1 MDEAKINLRKVIKE
15 DIARINQWL
24 ADDKIAEN
32 WFGRY
37 SYGDPAHLGYHPEN
51 ANAFSEQQWTETFSN
66 PEHIIF
72 SIYTT
77 NDVHIGE
84 SHIAIEESLGD
95 GQISILIGDREMW
108 HKGYGTSALTA
119 TVEKAFTDFGLFRIW
134 ADIPEYNEFALRM
147 FEHLGFRHEGTL
159 RKSRPHEGSRYDS
172 IIMGM
177 LSNEYK
183 QK

>member
-1 MDEAKINLRKVIKE
+1 
-15 DIARINQWL
+15 
-24 ADDKIAEN
+24 
-32 WFGRY
+32 
-37 SYGDPAHLGYHPEN
+37 
-51 ANAFSEQQWTETFSN
+51 
-66 PEHIIF
+66 
-72 SIYTT
+72 
-77 NDVHIGE
+77 
-84 SHIAIEESLGD
+84 
-95 GQISILIGDREMW
+95 MW

-119 TVEKAFTDFGLFRIW
+119 TVEKSFTDFGLFRIW

-183 QK
+183 QI